1 VARLAATRQDRE
13 FVTTVA
19 LPPIAGI
26 PVEHRLDD
34 FRLSRPGSVL
44 PHWSGSRITDS
55 PLVIRHRLGDVTVP
69 TEGTALPAEAIRD
82 GALGAYYMDA
92 QNRPLVLFR
101 AFEGL
106 APRQLLRT
114 EEPGRRYELIYET
127 TPRNPV
133 SQWARD
139 RAIFSL
145 AVAARG
151 GLVVH
156 ACGFRLPG
164 GGGVIAPGVSGAGKS
179 TLARVLARSG
189 RGVDVLSDDRVVVS
203 ALEGETSQRL
213 WGTPWWSR
221 ARAAHPG
228 DAPLRALVLIKWGRG
243 AQLRELSRRDAY
255 KRLLTCLALPAWSRP
270 VAELVLE
277 RVARLVET
285 VRALELEYEPTV
297 ASARC
302 IVDALETIANGRDD

>member
-1 VARLAATRQDRE
+1 M
-13 FVTTVA
+13 TTVA

-34 FRLSRPGSVL
+34 FRLSRPESVL
-44 PHWSGSRITDS
+44 PHWSGSRITES

-69 TEGTALPAEAIRD
+69 TEGGARSTEAIRD

-92 QNRPLVLFR
+92 EDRPLVLFR

-114 EEPGRRYELIYET
+114 EEPGQRYELIYET
-127 TPRNPV
+127 TPRNPI

-164 GGGVIAPGVSGAGKS
+164 GSGVIAPGVSGAGKS
-179 TLARVLARSG
+179 ALARVLAQSG

-203 ALEGETSQRL
+203 PLNGERSLRL

-228 DAPLRALVLIKWGRG
+228 DAPLRALVIVKWGRG
-243 AQLRELSRRDAY
+243 ARLRDLSPRDAY
-255 KRLLTCLALPAWSRP
+255 KRVLACLALPAWSRP

-285 VRALELEYEPTV
+285 VRTVELEYEPSVAAARRTV
-297 ASARC
+297 EELEAMASP
-302 IVDALETIANGRDD
+302 RDD